1 MSAQTIVRTTLL
13 TTFMLTSLSAFSAP
27 KLRMI
32 GDQNIPTGEK
42 FKETEVGGLSGLTF
56 DKANNKILAISD
68 DRSMVNDA
76 RFYEFD
82 LKLDE
87 KNFKVNLS
95 EVRTLK
101 DKEGNP
107 FKKGTIDF
115 EGIALI
121 NDELIVSSEGWIN
134 KEPPINAEIFHFNRQ
149 GGYKSNLEIPSQFL
163 TQKDTVKIGP
173 RDNLV
178 FEGLSATRDGQ
189 TLWVGMEEALTQDD
203 RTSTPSY
210 GSTVRLIQYKDL
222 KPGKQIAYQLE
233 KVPSIKVAGLTV
245 GETGLSEIL
254 AIDEFHFYSIERS
267 YLPLA
272 KKNVIRIFYN
282 TVTDKTTDVSKID
295 SFNKNL
301 KELKLVEKEF
311 IADLEDFKS
320 QMSAN
325 FQALDNIEGITFG
338 PTLPNGHDT
347 IILVSDNNFSKNQRT
362 QFLAFEIIP

>member
-1 MSAQTIVRTTLL
+1 MSAKKIVRATLF
-13 TTFMLTSLSAFSAP
+13 TTFILTSLSAFSAP
-27 KLRMI
+27 KLRLI

-68 DRSMVNDA
+68 DRSAVNDA

-95 EVRTLK
+95 EVSILK
-101 DKEGNP
+101 DKEGKP
-107 FKKGTIDF
+107 FKKGMVDF
-115 EGIALI
+115 EGITLI
-121 NDELIVSSEGWIN
+121 NGELIVSSEGWIN
-134 KEPPINAEIFHFNRQ
+134 KEPPINPEIFHFNRN
-149 GGYKSNLEIPSQFL
+149 GEYKSNIEIPSQFM
-163 TQKDTVKIGP
+163 TQKDTVKFGP

-203 RTSTPSY
+203 RTSTPFY
-210 GSTVRLIQYKDL
+210 ESTLRLIQYKGL
-222 KPGKQIAYQLE
+222 KPGKQFAYKLA

-254 AIDEFHFYSIERS
+254 AVDENHFYSIERS

-282 TVTDKTTDVSKID
+282 TVTDKTTDVSKMD
-295 SFNKNL
+295 SFNKTL
-301 KELKLVEKEF
+301 KELNLVEKEL
-311 IADLEDFKS
+311 IADLDEFKA

-325 FQALDNIEGITFG
+325 FQGLDNIEGITFG
-338 PTLPNGHDT
+338 PALSNGHDT